1 MTRPAAAHHPPERP
15 FHLWLLAIGPGLWA
29 AHFLACYL
37 TAAIWC
43 AKAAPGAAGGAWTA
57 AALGPVRWAVAAYT
71 AAALAGIGGVLWH
84 GWRRLAPGAGE
95 GPHEADTAVDRERF
109 LAFATLLLSGLS
121 AVATVYTALAA
132 VFIGDCR

>member
-1 MTRPAAAHHPPERP
+1 MSNPAAAHHPPERP
-15 FHLWLLAIGPGLWA
+15 FHLWLLAVGPGLWA

-43 AKAAPGAAGGAWTA
+43 AKAPAGE
-57 AALGPVRWAVAAYT
+57 ALGPVRWAVAAYT
-71 AAALAGIGGVLWH
+71 AAALAGIGWVLWH

-95 GPHEADTAVDRERF
+95 GPHEGDTAVDRERF

-121 AVATVYTALAA
+121 AVATLYTALAA